1 MKTPSFG
8 WIVLATSLAFVV
20 AQLDVSIV
28 NIALP
33 QIAQAYGADITTL
46 QWVIDGY
53 TLAFAVL
60 MLSAGSLSDLLGSK
74 RIFQLGM
81 IVFCIASAG
90 CGLSQTATMLI
101 IFRVL
106 QGIGAAMM
114 IPSSLAL
121 LNQSFAHHPETR
133 IRAVGLW
140 TAAGSAA
147 MAAGPTVGGLLVELA
162 NWRYIFFVNVPIC
175 IIGLFLSIRLD
186 QESPEGPKKKFDI
199 PGQLAWMLSVTTLI
213 AVIIEGPHIGLLSPV
228 VIGGLIFSVIVF
240 ALFLFIERK
249 TKHPMLPLHLFSS
262 KSFNVLLILGAVL
275 NGAYYGTVFILSLYL
290 QKVLHY
296 RSIAAGFAFLPLT
309 AGFVISNLLS
319 GRIIN
324 KYGIRKPIIIGLI
337 MFVLGFAGLFF
348 VKTDTS
354 YLQLFLPFLIIPMG
368 MGLAVPSMTNGILS
382 SVDKS
387 LSGTAS
393 AALNTVRQTAGAIG
407 VAVFGA
413 MAVGDDTAVLGA
425 VVKSSMISIVAAIL
439 VLWAIYRLLHPN
451 PNAEKIQGIDASAAH

>member
-33 QIAQAYGADITTL
+33 QIAQAYHADITTL

-81 IVFCIASAG
+81 VVFCIASAG
-90 CGLSQTATMLI
+90 CGFSQTATMLI

-114 IPSSLAL
+114 IPSSLSL

-133 IRAVGLW
+133 IRAIGLW

-162 NWRYIFFVNVPIC
+162 SWRYIFFVNVPIC
-175 IIGLFLSIRLD
+175 IAGLLMSIRLVR
-186 QESPEGPKKKFDI
+186 ETPEGPKKQFDI
-199 PGQLAWMLSVTTLI
+199 PGQLTWMLSVTTLI
-213 AVIIEGPHIGLLSPV
+213 AVIIEGPHLGPANPL
-228 VIGGLIFSVIVF
+228 VIGGLVLSVIVF
-240 ALFLFIERK
+240 AIFIFIESR
-249 TKHPMLPLHLFSS
+249 TKHPMLPLHLFNS
-262 KSFNVLLILGAVL
+262 KSFNVLLVLGAVL

-296 RSIAAGFAFLPLT
+296 RSISAGFAFLPLT

-324 KYGIRKPIIIGLI
+324 KYGIRKPIIIGLV

-348 VKTDTS
+348 IKTDTT
-354 YLQLFLPFLIIPMG
+354 YIQLFLPFLIIPMG

-413 MAVGDDTAVLGA
+413 MAAGNDLAVLGA
-425 VVKSSMISIVAAIL
+425 VIKSSIISVAAAIL
-439 VLWAIYRLLHPN
+439 ILWAIYRFLHPN
-451 PNAEKIQGIDASAAH
+451 PNAEKIEGIDASAAH